1 MQREGGRGGGEE
13 KGRRRGEENA
23 FQLGI
28 TCRLTHT
35 HAQQLCQSNAP
46 WHVRGQITRESVIK
60 MPLILA
66 SSSEQKE
73 NASAQKVLTS
83 NY

>member
-1 MQREGGRGGGEE
+1 MLFNSASPVASHTRTHSSCVNRTHRGTSGV
-13 KGRRRGEENA
+13 KSLA
-23 FQLGI
+23 
-28 TCRLTHT
+28 
-35 HAQQLCQSNAP
+35 
-46 WHVRGQITRESVIK
+46 SVIK
-60 MPLILA
+60 MPLIQA